1 MDLAEATNAPREVVI
16 GGLAYKVSAFTRNEW
31 GQLQAWLKDHARD
44 PITRAYA
51 ELAEVRR
58 KGIEIDDKDRDAV
71 LTKARF
77 EQSSW
82 PPIVASP
89 AWFDLLTSTDG
100 GTFQFVAALF
110 RKHQP
115 SMTDE
120 QVADVVNKTD
130 DAVGEVLVW
139 RAMGFDPPPK
149 ATGPAKGGGRRRA
162 GRRGVRT
169 SRKTT
174 SESCVNTDLPTPN

>member
-1 MDLAEATNAPREVVI
+1 MDLAEATNAPREIVI

-31 GQLQAWLKDHARD
+31 GQLQAWLKDHAKD
-44 PITRAYA
+44 PISRAYA

-58 KGIEIDDKDRDAV
+58 KGIEVDDRDRDAT

-82 PPIVASP
+82 PPVVASP

-100 GTFQFVAALF
+100 GAFQFVATLF

-120 QVADVVNKTD
+120 QVADVVIKLD
-130 DAVGEVLVW
+130 KDFGDMLVW
-139 RAMGFDPPPK
+139 RALGFDPPPK
-149 ATGPAKGGGRRRA
+149 ATSPAKGVSRRRA
-162 GRRGVRT
+162 GRRDART
-169 SRKTT
+169 SPKRTSGSCGN
-174 SESCVNTDLPTPN
+174 SESPMPS